1 MTILGMPLHDFAL
14 MAAGMIAAGAIT
26 GLLAG
31 VFGVGGGAVIV
42 PVLYEIFRILGVG
55 DDIRM
60 PLTIGTSLAII
71 VPTSI
76 VSFRSHKAR
85 GQVDMSVLRVWAVP
99 VVIGT
104 ILGALAARWVPS
116 NVFKIVFIVVAGLSA
131 IRLLSGFP
139 FRLGNDFPKG
149 ILMRVYGF
157 VTGVLSAL
165 MGIGGGQISSMFMT
179 LYNRPIHQAISTS
192 AGMGVLIAIPGAIGY
207 AIAGYDKTGLPPFSI
222 GYVSFLGI
230 LLLAPISVL
239 TAPLG
244 VKLAH
249 AMSKRTLEVAF
260 GLFLL
265 TVSARFVVSMVTG

>member
-1 MTILGMPLHDFAL
+1 MILGMPVQDFAI
-14 MAAGMIAAGAIT
+14 MIAGMIVAGAIT

-42 PVLYEIFRILGVG
+42 PVLYEIFRILGVA
-55 DDIRM
+55 DEVRM

-71 VPTSI
+71 IPTSI
-76 VSFRSHKAR
+76 ASFRSHKAR

-99 VVIGT
+99 VVLGT

-116 NVFKIVFIVVAGLSA
+116 GVFKIVFIVVAGLSA

-149 ILMRVYGF
+149 FLMRVYGF
-157 VTGVLSAL
+157 ITGVLSAL

-207 AIAGYDKTGLPPFSI
+207 AIAGYDKPGLPPFAI
-222 GYVSFLGI
+222 GYVSLIGI
-230 LLLAPISVL
+230 VLLAPISVL

-249 AMSKRTLEVAF
+249 AMSKRTLEISF

-265 TVSARFVVSMVTG
+265 IVSARFVVSLVTG

>member
-1 MTILGMPLHDFAL
+1 MMILGMPVQDFAI
-14 MAAGMIAAGAIT
+14 MIAGMIVAGAIT

-42 PVLYEIFRILGVG
+42 PVLYEIFRILGVA
-55 DDIRM
+55 DEVRM

-71 VPTSI
+71 IPTSI
-76 VSFRSHKAR
+76 ASFRSHKAR

-99 VVIGT
+99 VVLGT

-116 NVFKIVFIVVAGLSA
+116 GVFKIVFIVVAGLSA

-149 ILMRVYGF
+149 FLMRVYGF
-157 VTGVLSAL
+157 ITGVLSAL

-207 AIAGYDKTGLPPFSI
+207 AIAGYDKPGLPPFAI
-222 GYVSFLGI
+222 GYVSLIGI
-230 LLLAPISVL
+230 VLLAPISVL

-249 AMSKRTLEVAF
+249 AMSKRTLEISF

-265 TVSARFVVSMVTG
+265 IVSARFVVSLVTG